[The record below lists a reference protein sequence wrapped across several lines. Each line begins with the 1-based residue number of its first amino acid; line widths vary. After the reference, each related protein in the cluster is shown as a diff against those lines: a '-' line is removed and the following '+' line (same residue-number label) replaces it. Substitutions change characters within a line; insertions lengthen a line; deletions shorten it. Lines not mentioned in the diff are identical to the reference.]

1 MSMPLIERLEK
12 LPYPTEWEIRRTL
25 ARYETLAGLVECA
38 ASIVESYTPTTR
50 TLKTPY
56 LFIYYRIGGYEG
68 GNCWSDRPPE
78 YRHEPHQDIQ
88 LSDLFLE
95 LTGFQLKELKVETLE
110 ATEEQYYGNS
120 TDYKVIFIALEDIQ
134 NLYKKY
140 DLAPIIDDTY
150 IDR

>member
-12 LPYPTEWEIRRTL
+12 LPYPTEWEIRRTF
-25 ARYETLAGLVECA
+25 RTYETLYNLVEYNA
-38 ASIVESYTPTTR
+38 PIVESSTPTTR
-50 TLKTPY
+50 TLKTTY

-78 YRHEPHQDIQ
+78 YRYEPHQDIQ
-88 LSDLFLE
+88 FSDLFLE

-120 TDYKVIFIALEDIQ
+120 TDYKIILIALEDIQ